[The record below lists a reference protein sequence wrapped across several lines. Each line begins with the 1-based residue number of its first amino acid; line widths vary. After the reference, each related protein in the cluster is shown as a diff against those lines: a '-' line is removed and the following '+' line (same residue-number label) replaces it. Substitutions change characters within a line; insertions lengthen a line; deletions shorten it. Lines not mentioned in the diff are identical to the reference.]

1 MDDSDV
7 NQTGDEASQS
17 SMEITMVAPLVA
29 SDPLVLLEDLFRT
42 HAKGLTGLARL
53 LVDEPGA
60 AEEVVQDAFVGL
72 HRNWRRL
79 RDPGAAPAYLRS
91 SVINGARSRRRRKV
105 VDLARLLPPSGA
117 GPDETT
123 LLADERRAVALA
135 VRRLPRRQREC
146 VVLRYYVDLSEAEI
160 ASTLSVSA
168 GSVKTHLHRGLAALG
183 VQLEDLR

>member
-1 MDDSDV
+1 VTESGV
-7 NQTGDEASQS
+7 NRTGGEASQS
-17 SMEITMVAPLVA
+17 AMDLTMAVPLAA
-29 SDPLVLLEDLFRT
+29 SDPLVMLEDLFRT

-72 HRNWRRL
+72 HRNWRKL
-79 RDPGAAPAYLRS
+79 RDPAAAPAYLRS

-105 VDLARLLPPSGA
+105 VDLRRLLPASGA
-117 GPDETT
+117 SPDESAVA
-123 LLADERRAVALA
+123 ADERRAVADA

-146 VVLRYYVDLSEAEI
+146 VVLRYYLDLSEADT
-160 ASTLSVSA
+160 ATTLGVSA